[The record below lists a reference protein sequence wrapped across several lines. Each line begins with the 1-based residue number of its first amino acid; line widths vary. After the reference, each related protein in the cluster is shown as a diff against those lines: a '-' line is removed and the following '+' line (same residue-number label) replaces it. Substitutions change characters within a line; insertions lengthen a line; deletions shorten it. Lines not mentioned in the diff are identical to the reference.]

1 MKYILLYTLC
11 IGLRMIH
18 VRSNLTK
25 DYAAGLK
32 SGNRLIPARIYDIVP
47 IGISMANLKMR

>member
-1 MKYILLYTLC
+1 
-11 IGLRMIH
+11 MIH